1 MDPSNDPGL
10 RTLELDAVSRQIERR
25 LRVRTRSVQ
34 DDQLQLRRAAVA
46 ITLFNKSESAHFLMI
61 KRVGWGSNPGQ
72 WALPGGRMDGTETIL
87 ETAMRELREETGL
100 ESAAHDILGILDD
113 FPASRGIVI
122 TPVVVRLRGIQ
133 HPPQKPSRG
142 GIASPHTVE
151 SANSNRGTAL
161 EEHRRRPPPVA
172 GATAPRHGRART
184 DRSHPLAVCGSG
196 IERQSGPSSGPR
208 GTRIHRTL
216 SRPR

>member
-133 HPPQKPSRG
+133 HPRRNPAEVASLHPIPLSRL
-142 GIASPHTVE
+142 
-151 SANSNRGTAL
+151 TATGVPRWKNTGDGHRLLQVPLRHDMVVHAPTGAILWQFAEVALSGKAVRVADL
-161 EEHRRRPPPVA
+161 EEPEF
-172 GATAPRHGRART
+172 TAR
-184 DRSHPLAVCGSG
+184 
-196 IERQSGPSSGPR
+196 
-208 GTRIHRTL
+208 
-216 SRPR
+216 